1 MLAGLQ
7 QEIAGPSVTL
17 DLWGRRTDM
26 TETNLAADRDQEV
39 QAVDE
44 LHKKYLLITEKMGGV
59 IVGQEEVIEQLV
71 VAMLCRG
78 HCILEGVPGL
88 AKTLMVSTL
97 ASLLNQSF
105 RRIQFTP
112 DLMPADITGTDILEE
127 DRTTGKRVFRFVK
140 GPLFGNMILA
150 DEINRTPPKTQSA
163 LLEAM
168 QERHLTV
175 GGQTYPLP
183 NPFLVL
189 ATQNPIEQEGTYP
202 LPEAQ
207 LDRFMLKIMVD
218 YPTREQEILITKR
231 ASTAYAFDLGAV
243 LTVEDILAMQ
253 ELVRKMPVGDH
264 VYEFAVDLV
273 RKSRPARGKNEDFIG
288 QMVTWGAGPRA
299 SIFLLLAAKA
309 RAILHGRYH
318 TTTGDVT
325 AMALPVLR
333 HRLIP
338 SFNAEAAGQTS
349 DAIIRRVLEESA
361 TQPTPPP
368 ITAKRPVILPPH
380 LRSDEPDNRQPG
392 FRR

>member
-1 MLAGLQ
+1 M
-7 QEIAGPSVTL
+7 SDV
-17 DLWGRRTDM
+17 
-26 TETNLAADRDQEV
+26 NLGGDV

-44 LHKKYLLITEKMGGV
+44 LHRRYLLITERMRGV
-59 IVGQEEVIEQLV
+59 IVGQEAVIEQLI
-71 VAMLCRG
+71 VALLCRS

-97 ASLLNQSF
+97 ASLLNQTF

-112 DLMPADITGTDILEE
+112 DLMPSDITGTDILEE

-163 LLEAM
+163 LLESM
-168 QERHLTV
+168 QERQLTV

-189 ATQNPIEQEGTYP
+189 ATQNPIEHEGTYP

-207 LDRFMLKIMVD
+207 LDRFMLKIRVD
-218 YPTREQEILITKR
+218 YPTREQEIAITKQ
-231 ASTAYAFDLGAV
+231 ATTTYSSETGQV
-243 LTVEDILAMQ
+243 LTIEELLSMQ
-253 ELVRKMPVGDH
+253 DLVRKTPVGDH

-273 RKSRPARGKNEDFIG
+273 RKSRPAGKNDGFISE
-288 QMVTWGAGPRA
+288 MVTWGAGPRA
-299 SIFLLLAAKA
+299 SVFLLLAAKA
-309 RAILHGRYH
+309 RALLQGRYH
-318 TTTGDVT
+318 ATTEDVI

-349 DAIIRRVLEESA
+349 DTIITRLVEQLAPQQQRTTASRTAGRPISEI
-361 TQPTPPP
+361 QPDR
-368 ITAKRPVILPPH
+368 AEQLG
-380 LRSDEPDNRQPG
+380 S
-392 FRR
+392 FRK